1 MMSKDGKS
9 NLNLTDRDM
18 QLLSEAAI
26 AIGLRRK
33 ERANTENAEAKS
45 YYEDCETSKRYPDS
59 IFVYDFET
67 AREFSRMLK
76 NMWDYQGK
84 TDMNEIV
91 PNCVAST
98 YKYLDSKPK
107 ERKKTEISP
116 FIYEF

>member
-9 NLNLTDRDM
+9 NLKLIDRDM

-26 AIGLRRK
+26 AIGLQRK
-33 ERANTENAEAKS
+33 ERANTENIDVKS

-67 AREFSRMLK
+67 AREFSCMLK

-91 PNCVAST
+91 QNCVAST

-107 ERKKTEISP
+107 ERKKSEISP

>member
-9 NLNLTDRDM
+9 NLSLTDRDM
-18 QLLSEAAI
+18 QLLSETAI
-26 AIGLRRK
+26 AIGRQR
-33 ERANTENAEAKS
+33 EENAHTENRDITS
-45 YYEDCETSKRYPDS
+45 YYEECETLKRYPDN

-67 AREFSRMLK
+67 AREFSRILK
-76 NMWDYQGK
+76 KMWDYQGK

-107 ERKKTEISP
+107 ERQKSEISP

>member
-26 AIGLRRK
+26 AIGNQRD
-33 ERANTENAEAKS
+33 EHIGAQNSEVTS
-45 YYEDCETSKRYPDS
+45 YYENCDDLKFYPDK
-59 IFVYDFET
+59 IFVYDFTT

-76 NMWDYQGK
+76 AMWEFQGK
-84 TDMNEIV
+84 SDMSAII

-98 YKYLDSKPK
+98 YKYLDSKPA
-107 ERKKTEISP
+107 ERKKSEISP